1 MMQEMTTHMHE
12 PFTAL
17 DRCDRCGS
25 QAKVEATMHTGALLL
40 CGHHFK
46 HYKGLLEES
55 ALAIYSEM
63 EW

>member
-1 MMQEMTTHMHE
+1 MMQEVMEHMHD

-25 QAKVEATMHTGALLL
+25 QAKVEATMNSGSLLL

-46 HYKGLLEES
+46 DYKDLLETS

-63 EW
+63 DW